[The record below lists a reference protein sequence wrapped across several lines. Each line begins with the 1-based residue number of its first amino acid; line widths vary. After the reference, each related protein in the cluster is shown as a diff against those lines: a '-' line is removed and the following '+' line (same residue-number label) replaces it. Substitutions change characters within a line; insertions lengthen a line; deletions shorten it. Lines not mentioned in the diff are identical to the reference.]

1 MATIDEVARAAGVS
15 IKTVSRV
22 LNGEPHVRPEMARRV
37 RAAVAGLNYR
47 PNPAARRLAG
57 GRSFFIAY
65 IYNNPTPSYI
75 ALIQSGAAI
84 RCRELGYHLVV
95 EPVDLGGPDRFAP
108 IERLVTT
115 LRPDGAFLIPPLS
128 DDPELLAELEALKLP
143 TARIAGVVPF
153 NGANIDLHERDGGRM
168 VVQHLLQ
175 LGHRR
180 IAMIGPP
187 ADHASAGN
195 RAVGYREAMAEAGLP
210 ARPEWFVT
218 GAFDF
223 ASGMAAGHQLLGCAQ
238 PPTAIFAGNDEM
250 ALGAM
255 AAAHE
260 RGLDVPHDLSIV
272 GFDDTPAS
280 ASSWPPLTTVRQPL
294 ENLGR
299 SIVDLISGTKG
310 PAYDLSL
317 RLIVRRSAAR
327 PATMIA

>member
-1 MATIDEVARAAGVS
+1 MATIDDVARAAGVS

-22 LNGEPHVRPEMARRV
+22 LNGEPHVRPEMQRRV
-37 RAAVAGLNYR
+37 RAAVASLDYR
-47 PNPAARRLAG
+47 PNQAARRLAG

-65 IYNNPTPSYI
+65 LYNNPTPSYI

-95 EPVDLGGPDRFAP
+95 EPIELSGPDRFAA
-108 IERLVTT
+108 IERLVST

-128 DDPELLAELEALKLP
+128 DDPELLAELDALKLP
-143 TARIAGVVPF
+143 TARIAGVIPF
-153 NGANIDLHERDGGRM
+153 DGANIDLPERDGGRM

-187 ADHASAGN
+187 ADHASAWN
-195 RAVGYREAMAEAGLP
+195 RTVGYREAMAAAGFAVQP
-210 ARPEWFVT
+210 DWFVT

-223 ASGMAAGHQLLGCAQ
+223 ASGMAAGERLLGAAE
-238 PPTAIFAGNDEM
+238 PPTAIFAANDEM

-260 RGLDVPHDLSIV
+260 RGLDVPRDLSIV

-280 ASSWPPLTTVRQPL
+280 ASSWPALTTVRQPL

-299 SIVDLISGTKG
+299 AIVDLISG
-310 PAYDLSL
+310 AASQDYDLSL
-317 RLIVRRSAAR
+317 RLIVRSSTAPPRA
-327 PATMIA
+327 